1 MLSLHPNTRYF
12 LYQSYIDMRKS
23 FDGLCGV
30 VTNEMH
36 RDILSNDVFIF
47 FNKRKTHIKLLAFE
61 GDGFAIYYKRLEKGT
76 YEFTTGSSLDNSSQL
91 SYSQLLLILQGISL
105 KKVQY
110 RKRYKKTQEL
120 STPGMALSTGGV
132 LQD

>member
-1 MLSLHPNTRYF
+1 MLSIHPTTRYF
-12 LYQSYIDMRKS
+12 LYQSHIDMRKS

-61 GDGFAIYYKRLEKGT
+61 GDGFAIYYKRLEEGT
-76 YEFTTGSSLDNSSQL
+76 YEFTADNSSDKSSLL
-91 SYSQLLLILQGISL
+91 SYSQLLLIRQGISL
-105 KKVQY
+105 KKIQY

-120 STPGMALSTGGV
+120 STPGVALSAVGV